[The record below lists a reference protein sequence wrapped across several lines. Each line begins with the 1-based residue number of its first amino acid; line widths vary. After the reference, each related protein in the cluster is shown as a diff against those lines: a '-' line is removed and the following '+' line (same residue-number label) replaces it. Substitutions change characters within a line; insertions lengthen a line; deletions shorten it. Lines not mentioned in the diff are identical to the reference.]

1 MLVGSESILCSF
13 ICLLI
18 ANVLTRM
25 WSVFG
30 VVVLVFFIN
39 FIAFTNEFSLGHGL
53 SAMSSLWICIIGE
66 GFVLILKCGIWSQ
79 AIALYHYLHRALF
92 IALPYLK

>member
-30 VVVLVFFIN
+30 VGVLVFFIN
-39 FIAFTNEFSLGHGL
+39 FIASTNEFSLGHGL
-53 SAMSSLWICIIGE
+53 NVDCSLWICIIGE
-66 GFVLILKCGIWSQ
+66 GFVLISSSGI
-79 AIALYHYLHRALF
+79 
-92 IALPYLK
+92 